1 TWRRS
6 LPRRRAPMS
15 EQLACYT
22 SDLEPGSAML
32 AELTLASGADIPIAI
47 VRSDDG
53 DFYAIDDLCT
63 HGEVS
68 LSEGEVI
75 GCFVECWA
83 HGSRFDVRTG
93 EPDELPAIT
102 PVKTYPVRIDGERV
116 LVDVDAPKTSQK
128 ETV

>member
-1 TWRRS
+1 
-6 LPRRRAPMS
+6 MS
-15 EQLACYT
+15 EQLACLVT
-22 SDLEPGSAML
+22 DLEPGTAML
-32 AELTLASGADIPIAI
+32 AELTLEDGSDIPVAI
-47 VRSDDG
+47 VRSGDG

-68 LSEGEVI
+68 LSEGDVD

-102 PVKTYPVRIDGERV
+102 PVKTYKTRVDGERV
-116 LVDVDAPKTSQK
+116 LVDIDTPIPTK
-128 ETV
+128 ENA

>member
-1 TWRRS
+1 
-6 LPRRRAPMS
+6 MS
-15 EQLACYT
+15 DQFACMVT
-22 SDLEPGSAML
+22 DVEPGEATL
-32 AELTLASGADIPIAI
+32 AELTLANGREIPVAI

-68 LSEGEVI
+68 LSEGDVE

-83 HGSRFDVRTG
+83 HGSRFDLRTG
-93 EPDELPAIT
+93 EPDELPAMT

-116 LVDVDAPKTSQK
+116 LVDVDNPKTSIK
-128 ETV
+128 ENA

>member
-1 TWRRS
+1 
-6 LPRRRAPMS
+6 MS
-15 EQLACYT
+15 EQLACLT
-22 SDLEPGSAML
+22 TDLEPGSAML
-32 AELTLASGADIPIAI
+32 AELTLASGRDIPVAI
-47 VRSDDG
+47 VRTDDG
-53 DFYAIDDLCT
+53 EFYAIDDLCT

>member
-1 TWRRS
+1 
-6 LPRRRAPMS
+6 MS
-15 EQLACYT
+15 EQLACLT
-22 SDLEPGSAML
+22 TDLEPGSAML
-32 AELTLASGADIPIAI
+32 AELTVASGRDIPVAI
-47 VRSDDG
+47 VRTDDG
-53 DFYAIDDLCT
+53 EFYAIDDLCT

-68 LSEGEVI
+68 LSEGEVD

-83 HGSRFDVRTG
+83 HGSRFDVRTR

-102 PVKTYPVRIDGERV
+102 PVKTYPVRVDGERV

>member
-1 TWRRS
+1 
-6 LPRRRAPMS
+6 MS
-15 EQLACYT
+15 EQLACLV
-22 SDLEPGSAML
+22 SDLQPGSAML
-32 AELTLASGADIPIAI
+32 AELTVADGSDIPVAI

-68 LSEGEVI
+68 LSEGDVD
-75 GCFVECWA
+75 GCHVECWA

-102 PVKTYPVRIDGERV
+102 PVKTYPTRVDGERV
-116 LVDVDAPKTSQK
+116 LVDVDTPKNSVK
-128 ETV
+128 ENA